1 MNAKASYKNK
11 LKLNMKTGCGILY
24 DSDKILYKESRMQAT
39 LKLTS
44 LQIIV
49 ESFFFLFWGL
59 GGAQN
64 KATCFINVVGFLPMV

>member
-11 LKLNMKTGCGILY
+11 LKLNTKTGSGILY

-49 ESFFFLFWGL
+49 ESFFFFWGV

-64 KATCFINVVGFLPMV
+64 KATCFINVVRFLPMV